1 MRKKLTG
8 LLLAFCLIGA
18 ASMDARADRLTGKEG
33 WQVTFTSQ
41 KQMVDNFSKG
51 EMDDAISDMEP
62 GDSILLTINL
72 KNDNNESATDW
83 YMLNEVL
90 YSLEDRSANTG
101 TTGGAY
107 TYILTYIN
115 KNGVSNV
122 LFSSDTIGG
131 ETMEGNEGLHAA
143 TNALEDYFYLDTLNP
158 GETGKI
164 TLEVA
169 LDGETQGND
178 YQNTLADLQMR
189 YAVEVRPGPTTVYEE
204 NPGPGN
210 TPTPPPTTTTVVKT
224 GDETDLLPY
233 MIAMAGSGLVFL
245 ILGIYGMR
253 KNRKDK
259 KEAA

>member
-1 MRKKLTG
+1 MRKKLMG
-8 LLLAFCLIGA
+8 LLLAFSLVSA
-18 ASMDARADRLTGKEG
+18 ASMETRADELTGKEG
-33 WQVTFTSQ
+33 WQVTFTSER
-41 KQMVDNFSKG
+41 QMVDNFTKG

-72 KNDNNESATDW
+72 KNDNKEEVTDW
-83 YMLNEVL
+83 YMLNEVVH
-90 YSLEDRSANTG
+90 SLEDRSANTG

-107 TYILTYIN
+107 TYILTYID
-115 KNGVSNV
+115 KNGTAEV

-131 ETMEGNEGLHAA
+131 ETAEGEEGLHAA
-143 TNALEDYFYLDTLNP
+143 TNALENYFFLDTLNP
-158 GETGKI
+158 GESAKI
-164 TLEVA
+164 TLQVA

-204 NPGPGN
+204 NPGPDP
-210 TPTPPPTTTTVVKT
+210 TPTPPPSTTTIVKT
-224 GDETDLLPY
+224 GDDTNLLPY
-233 MIAMAGSGLVFL
+233 VIAMASSGIVFL
-245 ILGIYGMR
+245 MLGIYGVR